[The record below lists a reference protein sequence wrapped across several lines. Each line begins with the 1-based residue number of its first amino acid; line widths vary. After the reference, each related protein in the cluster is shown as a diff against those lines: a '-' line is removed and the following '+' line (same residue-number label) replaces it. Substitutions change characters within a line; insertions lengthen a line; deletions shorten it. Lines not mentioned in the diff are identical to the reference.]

1 MLTEIHQTIEFIR
14 TKTAMIP
21 EIGIIL
27 GSGLGG
33 FSTQIEVECEI
44 PYHDIPNFPISTV
57 AGHQGKLVF
66 GKFAG
71 RNLVALQGRFHFYEG
86 YSLKQVTFPIRVMKY
101 LGVKFLILSNASGGL
116 NPDFE
121 IGDVMIIRDHINL
134 MHDNP
139 LLGPNIEEFGPR
151 FLDMSEA
158 YNKPMIVKAHEI
170 AGELGIS
177 VKEGVYAGVSG
188 PTYETPAEYHYIRM
202 IGADAV
208 GMSTV
213 PEVIVARH
221 MGMKCFA
228 LSIITDLGVH
238 GKIVEISHDE
248 VIDAAAMAEPKMSA
262 LVKRLVETAE
272 IN

>member
-1 MLTEIHQTIEFIR
+1 MLQEIQQTIDYIKSKVN
-14 TKTAMIP
+14 TSP

-33 FSTQIEVECEI
+33 FSSQIEVECEI
-44 PYHDIPNFPISTV
+44 PYSSIPNFPVSTV

-66 GKFAG
+66 GRFSGKY
-71 RNLVALQGRFHFYEG
+71 LVAMQGRFHFYEG
-86 YSLKQVTFPIRVMKY
+86 YTLKQITFPIRVMKS
-101 LGVKFLILSNASGGL
+101 LGIKFLILSNASGGL
-116 NPDFE
+116 NPDFQ

-134 MHDNP
+134 MCDNP
-139 LLGPNIEEFGPR
+139 LLGPNVDEFGPR

-158 YNKPMIVKAHEI
+158 YDKNLITRAHQI
-170 AGELGIS
+170 AKDLGIH
-177 VKEGVYAGVSG
+177 VREGVYAGVSG
-188 PTYETPAEYHYIRM
+188 PTYETPAEYNYIRL

-221 MGMKCFA
+221 MGLKCFA

-238 GKIVEISHDE
+238 GKIVEISHNE
-248 VIDAAAMAEPKMSA
+248 VIDAAATAEPKMSA
-262 LVKRLVETAE
+262 LVKKLVETVE
-272 IN
+272 I